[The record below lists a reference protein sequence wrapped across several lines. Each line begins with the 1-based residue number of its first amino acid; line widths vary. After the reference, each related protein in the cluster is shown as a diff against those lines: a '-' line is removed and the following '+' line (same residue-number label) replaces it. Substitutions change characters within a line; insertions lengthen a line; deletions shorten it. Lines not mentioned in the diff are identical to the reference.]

1 MKVVAIIQA
10 RTGASRLPGKVLKEV
25 LGKPLLAYQLE
36 RVRNCSNIDQILV
49 ATTKQKADDRIVSL
63 CEEMDIYP
71 YRGSE
76 SDVLG
81 RYYEAA
87 NHMQAD
93 IIVRL
98 TADCPLIDPSQ
109 VDYVIQNY
117 FPNQHSLQYVS
128 NTLKRTFPRGMDT
141 EVFSFAALKE
151 THVMAKS
158 TVDREH
164 VTRYMVNHP
173 ETFTLK
179 NVTYHEDQSQHRW
192 TVDTIED
199 FWLIKRII
207 ETLYP
212 KKPHFNL
219 EDILHLFAQF
229 PDWRFINSHIHQKYE

>member
-25 LGKPLLAYQLE
+25 LGKPLIAYQLE

-49 ATTKQKADDRIVSL
+49 ATTKQKSDDRIVSL
-63 CEEMDIYP
+63 CEKMDIYS

-76 SDVLG
+76 HDVLD
-81 RYYEAA
+81 RYYKAA
-87 NHMQAD
+87 SHVQAD

-109 VDYVIQNY
+109 IDHVIQNY
-117 FPNQHSLQYVS
+117 FPIQQPLQYVS
-128 NTLKRTFPRGMDT
+128 NTIKRTFPRGMDT

-151 THVMAKS
+151 THVKAKS
-158 TVDREH
+158 RLDREH

-173 ETFTLK
+173 EAFTLL

-199 FWLIKRII
+199 FMLIKRIM

-212 KKPHFNL
+212 IKPNFNL
-219 EDILHLFAQF
+219 EDILHLFEQF
-229 PDWRFINSHIHQKYE
+229 PDWRLMNSHIRQKYE

>member
-49 ATTKQKADDRIVSL
+49 ATTKQKSDDRIVTL
-63 CEEMDIYP
+63 CEKMDIYS

-76 SDVLG
+76 HDVLD
-81 RYYEAA
+81 RYYKAA
-87 NHMQAD
+87 RHVEAD

-109 VDYVIQNY
+109 IDHVIQNY
-117 FPNQHSLQYVS
+117 FPIQHTLQYVS
-128 NTLKRTFPRGMDT
+128 NTIKRTFPRGMDT

-151 THVMAKS
+151 THVKAKS
-158 TVDREH
+158 RLDREH

-173 ETFTLK
+173 ETFTLW

-199 FWLIKRII
+199 FMLIKEII

-212 KKPHFNL
+212 TKPNFNL
-219 EDILHLFAQF
+219 EDVLHLFEQF
-229 PDWRFINSHIHQKYE
+229 PDWRLMNNHIRQKYE